1 MVKNTMNTWIRNVN
15 NVACDATTV
24 DPATLYHPTL
34 AVQFISV
41 PEDVQNGALW
51 TGKAWVN
58 PAPLDVE
65 SALDPVTPASIAPTL
80 PAWAFYERFSVQEA
94 AAINA
99 SDDLLVKEL
108 RNRLERREKNN
119 VPVDCADP
127 DVIGMLVLLVQKELL
142 TKERMRLIL
151 SVKQA

>member
-1 MVKNTMNTWIRNVN
+1 MNTWIRNVD

-24 DPATLYHPTL
+24 DPATLYHPSL
-34 AVQFISV
+34 AAQFISV
-41 PEDVQNGALW
+41 PEAVQNGALW
-51 TGKAWVN
+51 NGKAWVN
-58 PAPLDVE
+58 PAPVAADV
-65 SALDPVTPASIAPTL
+65 SPDAALDPVTPTSIAPIL

-99 SDDLLVKEL
+99 SDDPLVKEL